1 MRGKLLLFWGL
12 LKKNV
17 IEYKRY
23 FFNSISFLVT
33 IYLMFV
39 LIFFGFKGFVSGPN
53 FGNTIDGIV
62 VGFFLW
68 NFTLVVYSELSSTL
82 IKEARWG
89 TLEQL
94 YMTPEG
100 FGWIGLF
107 HVLSEFILFFLT
119 NVVFLYLMMLT
130 TGRFLHLRLGST
142 LPILILVLLGVA
154 GIGYFLGGLTLVF
167 KRVESFLQ
175 IVQFVFL
182 ALVMFPLES
191 FPLMKYFPL
200 AYGARILRELMIN
213 GKTISQFPLMDLAFL
228 VLNSVF
234 YFAIGFGAFKY
245 FESVAKRKG
254 LLGHY

>member
-23 FFNSISFLVT
+23 FFNSISFLVS

-39 LIFFGFKGFVSGPN
+39 LIFFGFKSFASGPN

-62 VGFFLW
+62 VGVFLW
-68 NFTLVVYSELSSTL
+68 NFTLELYSELSYTL
-82 IKEARWG
+82 LREARWG

-94 YMTPEG
+94 YMSPED
-100 FGWIGLF
+100 FGWISLF
-107 HVLSEFILFFLT
+107 HVLSQFILFFLV
-119 NVVFLYLMMLT
+119 NLVFLYLMMLT
-130 TGRFLHLRLGST
+130 TGRFLHLNLGST
-142 LPILILVLLGVA
+142 LPILVVTLLGVA
-154 GIGYFLGGLTLVF
+154 GIGYFLGGLALVF

-175 IVQFVFL
+175 IVQFILL
-182 ALVMFPLES
+182 ALVMLPVES
-191 FPLMKYFPL
+191 FPLLKYLPV
-200 AYGARILRELMIN
+200 AYGTDLLRKAMIN
-213 GKTISQFPLMDLAFL
+213 GKTLSQFPPSDIAFL
-228 VLNSVF
+228 VLNSAF

-245 FESVAKRKG
+245 FERIAKRKG

>member
-12 LKKNV
+12 LKKNG
-17 IEYKRY
+17 IELKRY
-23 FFNSISFLVT
+23 FFNSVSGLAT
-33 IYLMFV
+33 IYLIFL
-39 LIFFGFKGFVSGPN
+39 LIFFGFKGLVSGPN
-53 FGNTIDGIV
+53 LGNTIDGIV

-68 NFTLVVYSELSSTL
+68 NFTLEVYSELSNSL
-82 IKEARWG
+82 IREAQWG

-94 YMTPEG
+94 YMSPEG
-100 FGWIGLF
+100 FGWISF
-107 HVLSEFILFFLT
+107 FQVLSSFSFFFLA
-119 NVVFLYLMMLT
+119 NIGFLYLMMLT

-142 LPILILVLLGVA
+142 LPILVLVLLGVA

-175 IVQFVFL
+175 IVQFVIL

-191 FPLMKYFPL
+191 FPLIKYFPL
-200 AYGARILRELMIN
+200 AYGADLLREVMIN
-213 GKTISQFPLMDLAFL
+213 GKTLSQFPPSDLAFL

-234 YFAIGFGAFKY
+234 FFAIGFGAFKY
-245 FESVAKRKG
+245 FEGVAKRKG